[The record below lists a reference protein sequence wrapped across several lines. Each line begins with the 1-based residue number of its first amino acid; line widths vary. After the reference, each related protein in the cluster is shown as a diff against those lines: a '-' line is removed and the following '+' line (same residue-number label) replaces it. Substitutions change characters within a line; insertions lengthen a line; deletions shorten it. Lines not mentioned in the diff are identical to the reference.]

1 MSYVQ
6 FHVKRPGAD
15 VLVTLQIV
23 IEGKG
28 KRKRYILGLRSI
40 QGKIKLG
47 PKAMRAAIIEELTK
61 IENVARE
68 AGFHEMRHS
77 GDDRAAFLP
86 GYEPFPE
93 LPNGRRKRL

>member
-1 MSYVQ
+1 MYVQ
-6 FHVKRPGAD
+6 FHVKRPGAN

-23 IEGKG
+23 SEDGEM
-28 KRKRYILGLRSI
+28 ILGLRSI
-40 QGKIKLG
+40 QGEIKLG

-61 IENVARE
+61 IENVARD
-68 AGFHEMRHS
+68 AGFKEMRHS